1 MAQVEWSV
9 EFNPGVFEG
18 IRQMGRIFQEVN
30 ARALGFIGLE
40 GARLLRTYLRPGGDF
55 NLRAWPKDDAGR
67 RTISYSI
74 GRRAKHVRISS
85 YPMNLFERGRTLRS
99 GAQERGRRIV
109 TGPFKAAMEAQLPS
123 LINQFDNR
131 FFQEMV
137 DQAIEKRKNFGRAI
151 GWK

>member
-30 ARALGFIGLE
+30 ARALGFIGIRGAKLLYTYIRLSGTGIRLE
-40 GARLLRTYLRPGGDF
+40 KY
-55 NLRAWPKDDAGR
+55 PKDDAGR
-67 RTISYSI
+67 RTVSYSI
-74 GRRAKHVRISS
+74 GRRAKHVCISS
-85 YPMNLFERGRTLRS
+85 YPMNLFERVRTLRS

-109 TGPFKAAMEAQLPS
+109 TGPFKSAMEARLPAM
-123 LINQFDNR
+123 INEFDNR

-137 DQAIEKRKNFGRAI
+137 DKAMERKAAG
-151 GWK
+151 K